1 MKKSYYILLGLL
13 TYLSPIFGQSD
24 ADTVTSASEQTPAKI
39 VTINTSAGIL
49 KAKLY
54 DDVPNHV
61 RTLSNAPNEANTTER
76 YSLAYSRNL

>member
-39 VTINTSAGIL
+39 VTIQHKCWNPESET
-49 KAKLY
+49 
-54 DDVPNHV
+54 V
-61 RTLSNAPNEANTTER
+61 
-76 YSLAYSRNL
+76 